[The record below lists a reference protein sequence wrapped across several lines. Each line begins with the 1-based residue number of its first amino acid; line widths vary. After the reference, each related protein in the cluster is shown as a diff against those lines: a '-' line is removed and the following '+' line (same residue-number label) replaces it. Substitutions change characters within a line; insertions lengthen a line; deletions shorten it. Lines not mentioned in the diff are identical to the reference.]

1 MEAAPRTGTILLYNL
16 LLRHDAGIK
25 SLPRTSHLNLYC
37 TPYTP
42 DLFRFNFQHKQM
54 RCSVSLAAISLGFFV
69 SLQAHAFTSTVN
81 QRSLSRRHVSAFES
95 RIESASVMEQIG
107 LDEGRL
113 AIGVD
118 SQEVLTFIGT

>member
-1 MEAAPRTGTILLYNL
+1 
-16 LLRHDAGIK
+16 
-25 SLPRTSHLNLYC
+25 
-37 TPYTP
+37 
-42 DLFRFNFQHKQM
+42 M